1 MQKFTN
7 LNAEMSYG
15 LDVSIYKNALEL
27 KKSALLV
34 ADNREAY
41 SVANSLL
48 ILSTEEVIK
57 SILVKLHAEEYNV
70 YKLKD
75 ARKFFTDHKIRHQ
88 IAQLIEVGTGFIE
101 SLIKYE
107 ERQPTKLLKTKY
119 KWINTL
125 VNGFFDIVDAA
136 KPLIESAKR
145 TEELQKFNDLKNKG
159 FYVDYRDA
167 LLTPQKEITKD
178 IYITTLAIT
187 ERIFTFSKGARI
199 LFHEK
204 LENHM
209 TREDIEKCKEALTDF
224 IDKAMSDFSFKDLN
238 K

>member
-15 LDVSIYKNALEL
+15 FDVSIYKNALEL
-27 KKSALLV
+27 KKSALLI
-34 ADNREAY
+34 AEKRGAY
-41 SVANSLL
+41 SIANSLL
-48 ILSTEEVIK
+48 ILSAEEVIK
-57 SILVKLHAEEYNV
+57 SILVKLHAEGYNV
-70 YKLKD
+70 YRLKD
-75 ARKFFTDHKIRHQ
+75 ARKFFTDHRIRHQ
-88 IAQLIEVGTGFIE
+88 IAQLIEVGTGFLE

-125 VNGFFDIVDAA
+125 VNGFFDIVDAT
-136 KPLIESAKR
+136 KPFIESTKR
-145 TEELQKFNDLKNKG
+145 IEELQKFNDLKNKG

-167 LLTPQKEITKD
+167 LLTPQQEITKE

-187 ERIFTFSKGARI
+187 ERIFIFSKGARI

-209 TREDIEKCKEALTDF
+209 AKGDIEKSKEYLTDF
-224 IDKAMSDFSFKDLN
+224 IDKAMSVFSFKDLN
-238 K
+238 N